1 MSDVQSGGP
10 TVGTR
15 ETMTER
21 ASHTAATDIDELL
34 DRLERLVVRFLAR
47 RMRSPRSL
55 WRLQLDLLRLQRDLQ
70 ATITAAKGER
80 STTDRKRL
88 SESRQALWHA
98 RRFGDALA
106 WILFGNERRQI
117 DPLSHNA
124 KVPVLPDGH
133 AAGGLTGAAEALS
146 ARLGFPLIH
155 DITDVLRVGD
165 ITFFRRGE
173 RPKTVEVK
181 TSVVSSRTVGRQTRV
196 EYKVTAIWPAGG
208 SPPPTVHQR
217 PVRQQQPVNARVGRQ
232 LARMTRA
239 VALQDAPV
247 GVATE
252 VDGRPTLILE
262 SKRGDAAR
270 SSHWPLLRRMI
281 RRARRTGYASAVAD
295 RTVMYAAFYSTT
307 GLDSPEQLMGKV
319 PSDLIASGIFLD
331 DPSRNALFVLGMPDP
346 TQPGPDRY
354 LPYYLYPMPRRW
366 VVDILRG
373 RLVVFALLNPGR
385 VGEALATIGVRTELG
400 EGRSYL
406 RALAEVDAGGG
417 RFLVEM
423 PLDDNITEMVMEARP
438 LADVVDVAEALIEG
452 MREQLPAMLRADG
465 LID

>member
-1 MSDVQSGGP
+1 
-10 TVGTR
+10 
-15 ETMTER
+15 MTELPPDP
-21 ASHTAATDIDELL
+21 TATAIDLL
-34 DRLERLVVRFLAR
+34 LARLERLVVRFLAL

-55 WRLQLDLLRLQRDLQ
+55 WRLQLDLLRLERDLQ
-70 ATITAAKGER
+70 AEIAAAKDYRTAASR
-80 STTDRKRL
+80 TRL
-88 SESRQALWHA
+88 AESRQALWHA

-124 KVPVLPDGH
+124 RVPVLPEGH
-133 AAGGLTGAAEALS
+133 AARGLTGAAEALS
-146 ARLGFPLIH
+146 ARLGFPLLH

-165 ITFFRRGE
+165 ITFFKQGE
-173 RPKTVEVK
+173 RPRTVEVK
-181 TSVVSSRTVGRQTRV
+181 TSVIRSSTVGRRTRV

-239 VALQDAPV
+239 MALQDAPV
-247 GVATE
+247 GRATE

-262 SKRGDAAR
+262 SKRGEAAR

-281 RRARRTGYASAVAD
+281 RRARRTGYASAVTD
-295 RTVMYAAFYSTT
+295 RTVMYAAFYSSM

-331 DPSRNALFVLGMPDP
+331 DPSRNSLYVLGMPDP

-385 VGEALATIGVRTELG
+385 VGEALATIGVRTEAG

-406 RALAEVDAGGG
+406 RALAELDAGGG
-417 RFLVEM
+417 RCLVEM

-438 LADVVDVAEALIEG
+438 LADVVEVAQALIEG
-452 MREQLPAMLRADG
+452 MQEQLPAMLRADG